1 MVPSIAATYSY
12 KKCMCAQSR
21 EYDEAMAILR
31 ARAVDLDVQRKQFN
45 SMRSQHKA
53 LNASL
58 AALADDKAAAE
69 SVAVAARARS
79 ESAGRHA
86 ALAAE
91 AANDRA
97 RAMASLMVEVARLK
111 GLPEP
116 AREPLPFPNV
126 AEVWSCATFMCMSCK
141 ILERRFHSPVA
152 K

>member
-1 MVPSIAATYSY
+1 
-12 KKCMCAQSR
+12 
-21 EYDEAMAILR
+21 MAILR

-53 LNASL
+53 LNASV
-58 AALADDKAAAE
+58 ASLADDKARAE
-69 SVAVAARARS
+69 SAAINARARA

-116 AREPLPFPNV
+116 AREAVPFPNV
-126 AEVWSCATFMCMSCK
+126 AEVRPQCLVAECITRHSSILHERALNNMFSQTPSMHPSCM
-141 ILERRFHSPVA
+141 
-152 K
+152 

>member
-1 MVPSIAATYSY
+1 MEVLNAAESHRPPIIIP
-12 KKCMCAQSR
+12 CIIQSR

-69 SVAVAARARS
+69 SAAAAARARA
-79 ESAGRHA
+79 ESAARHA

-116 AREPLPFPNV
+116 AREALPFPNV
-126 AEVWSCATFMCMSCK
+126 AEVRP
-141 ILERRFHSPVA
+141 L
-152 K
+152 